1 MSDEEL
7 LNKLED
13 PSNNLS
19 VSRSSPY
26 EMLVR
31 QSKKL
36 GQVATRAF
44 HDVKEILQKEVTM
57 SSAERFLGNLPRM
70 SHTDVDAKK
79 EQELQEADK
88 LKKLVKRSHQLLASV
103 RTVFPL
109 TLFPDSI
116 VVDRSK
122 VSITYRSFF
131 WSSRVISFQIEDVL
145 NVSCGVG
152 PFFGSLTIASRVMST
167 VDHFT
172 VNYLWRNDAIFMKH
186 LIQGHIIAKHNKL
199 ETDKLTRKELIEML
213 CDLGADSDT

>member
-1 MSDEEL
+1 M
-7 LNKLED
+7 
-13 PSNNLS
+13 P
-19 VSRSSPY
+19 
-26 EMLVR
+26 
-31 QSKKL
+31 
-36 GQVATRAF
+36 
-44 HDVKEILQKEVTM
+44 
-57 SSAERFLGNLPRM
+57 SAERFLGNLPRL
-70 SHTDVDAKK
+70 SHTDADAKK
-79 EQELQEADK
+79 EQELKEADK
-88 LKKLVKRSHQLLASV
+88 LKKLVKRSHQVLASV

-172 VNYLWRNDAIFMKH
+172 VDYLWRNDAIFMKH
-186 LIQGHIIAKHNKL
+186 LIQGHIIAKNNRL
-199 ETDKLTRKELIEML
+199 ETDKLSRKELIEML
-213 CDLGADSDT
+213 CDLGADSDM

>member
-1 MSDEEL
+1 MNDEEL
-7 LNKLED
+7 IKLED

-19 VSRSSPY
+19 APRSSPY

-44 HDVKEILQKEVTM
+44 HDVKNILQKEVTM
-57 SSAERFLGNLPRM
+57 PSAEQFLGNLPHLSRA
-70 SHTDVDAKK
+70 DAKK
-79 EQELQEADK
+79 EKELEEADK
-88 LKKLVKRSHQLLASV
+88 LKKMVKRSHQVLAST

-109 TLFPDSI
+109 TLFPDSL

-122 VSITYRSFF
+122 ISIIKRNFF
-131 WSSRVISFQIEDVL
+131 WSSNVISFQVEDVL
-145 NVSCGVG
+145 NVSSTVG

-172 VNYLWRNDAIFMKH
+172 INYLWRNDAIFMKQ

-199 ETDKLTRKELIEML
+199 ETDKLTRKEMVEML
-213 CDLGADSDT
+213 SELGGDSDG

>member
-1 MSDEEL
+1 MNDDEL
-7 LNKLED
+7 INIED
-13 PSNNLS
+13 PSVNFS
-19 VSRSSPY
+19 VPRSSPY

-44 HDVKEILQKEVTM
+44 HDVKIILQKEVTM
-57 SSAERFLGNLPRM
+57 PSAEQFLGNFPHL
-70 SHTDVDAKK
+70 SHADTKK
-79 EQELQEADK
+79 EKELAEADK
-88 LKKLVKRSHQLLASV
+88 LKKMVKRSHQVLANV

-122 VSITYRSFF
+122 ISIIKRNFF
-131 WSSRVISFQIEDVL
+131 WSSNVISFQVEDVL
-145 NVSCGVG
+145 NVSSGVG

-172 VNYLWRNDAIFMKH
+172 INYLWRNDAIFMKR
-186 LIQGHIIAKHNKL
+186 LIQGHIIAKNNKL
-199 ETDKLTRKELIEML
+199 ETDKLTRKEMIEML
-213 CDLGADSDT
+213 CELGGDADE

>member
-1 MSDEEL
+1 MNDDEL
-7 LNKLED
+7 INIED
-13 PSNNLS
+13 PSVNFS
-19 VSRSSPY
+19 VPRSSPY

-44 HDVKEILQKEVTM
+44 HDVKIILQKEVTM
-57 SSAERFLGNLPRM
+57 SSAEQFLGNFPHL
-70 SHTDVDAKK
+70 SHADTKK
-79 EQELQEADK
+79 EKELAEADK
-88 LKKLVKRSHQLLASV
+88 LKKMVKRSHQVLANV

-122 VSITYRSFF
+122 ISIIKRNFF
-131 WSSRVISFQIEDVL
+131 WSSNVISFQVEDVL
-145 NVSCGVG
+145 NVSSGVG

-172 VNYLWRNDAIFMKH
+172 INYLWRNDAIFMKR
-186 LIQGHIIAKHNKL
+186 LIQGHIIAKNNKL
-199 ETDKLTRKELIEML
+199 ETDKLTRKEMIEML
-213 CDLGADSDT
+213 CELGGDADE